1 MAALGADGPSR
12 LCPVSAPGWYPDP
25 GGQHGHF
32 RYWDGAAW
40 SPTTTTDPSQ
50 GPPGTNPLG
59 TAPGG
64 PGGSGSPGRRKTPI
78 GLLIAAVVGIVLIAV
93 VVTLGVR
100 AIGDRITGGGTPGG
114 QPTSEVCPT
123 EDTTA
128 ESPAAQPGDGR
139 VHGGVLSYP
148 ELPAPWSAPEREYRI
163 PFGRDVLRQDIVI
176 EQDPDWLAGVFVGEL
191 LSGDGFFGPEQGSEI
206 VMKCVSGTFY
216 GEGEVTYEVDRNEAL
231 TVDGHDA
238 WVVEA
243 DFHFDVSGVDAK
255 SERVIIVIISTGEGA
270 AGLFFASIPENAMEH
285 EAAARKAMDGLAV
298 DK

>member
-1 MAALGADGPSR
+1 M
-12 LCPVSAPGWYPDP
+12 SAPGWYPDP
-25 GGQHGHF
+25 GGRHGHF
-32 RYWDGAAW
+32 RYWDGTAW
-40 SPTTTTDPSQ
+40 SPTTTTDPGQ
-50 GPPGTNPLG
+50 PPPGAS
-59 TAPGG
+59 APGLTG
-64 PGGSGSPGRRKTPI
+64 PGAPSIRGVPGERRKTPV

-123 EDTTA
+123 EDTTSD
-128 ESPAAQPGDGR
+128 SPAPQPNDGR

-148 ELPAPWSAPEREYRI
+148 ALPGPWSAPEREYGI

-176 EQDPDWLAGVFVGEL
+176 EQDPTWLAGVFVGEL
-191 LSGDGFFGPEQGSEI
+191 LSGDGFFSPEQGSEI
-206 VMKCVSGTFY
+206 VMECVSGTFY
-216 GEGEVTYEVDRNEAL
+216 GTGEVTYEIDRSEAL

-238 WVVEA
+238 WVVES
-243 DFHFDVSGVDAK
+243 DFKFDVSGVDAT
-255 SERVIIVIISTGEGA
+255 SERVIIVIISTGEGT

-285 EAAARKAMDGLAV
+285 EAAAREAMEGVTV

>member
-1 MAALGADGPSR
+1 MSAA
-12 LCPVSAPGWYPDP
+12 GWYPDP

-32 RYWDGAAW
+32 RYWDGKVW
-40 SPTTTTDPSQ
+40 SATTTTDPNQ
-50 GPPGTNPLG
+50 PPPGSAPPGSAPLG
-59 TAPGG
+59 PATP
-64 PGGSGSPGRRKTPI
+64 GSPARRAGERRRTPAW
-78 GLLIAAVVGIVLIAV
+78 LLIATVAGIAVIAV
-93 VVTLGVR
+93 VITLGVR
-100 AIGDRITGGGTPGG
+100 AVGERVTGGSPGG
-114 QPTSEVCPT
+114 APTSEVCPT
-123 EDTTA
+123 EDTTSD
-128 ESPAAQPGDGR
+128 SPAPQPNDGR

-148 ELPAPWSAPEREYRI
+148 KLPAPWSDPEREFRI

-176 EQDPDWLAGVFVGEL
+176 EEDPTWLVGVFVGEL

-216 GEGEVTYEVDRNEAL
+216 GEGEVTYEVDRNEAI

-243 DFHFDVSGVDAK
+243 DFKFDVSGVDAK
-255 SERVIIVIISTGEGA
+255 SERVIIVIIATGEGT

-285 EAAARKAMDGLAV
+285 EPAARTAMEGLTV